1 MSDSL
6 LSLLVGVSL
15 IMSVGMLFYISML
28 SASIDRFE
36 SKLKN
41 IYALISE
48 IQEEAKSTAEL
59 FNFSSSKSSSQNAR
73 LEAIELALK
82 HIVNSR

>member
-6 LSLLVGVSL
+6 LALLVGVSL
-15 IMSVGMLFYISML
+15 IMSVGMLFYISIL

-36 SKLKN
+36 SKIKN

-48 IQEEAKSTAEL
+48 IQEESKTTAEL
-59 FNFSSSKSSSQNAR
+59 FQFNSSKSSSQNAR
-73 LEAIELALK
+73 LEAIELAIK
-82 HIVNSR
+82 HIAASR